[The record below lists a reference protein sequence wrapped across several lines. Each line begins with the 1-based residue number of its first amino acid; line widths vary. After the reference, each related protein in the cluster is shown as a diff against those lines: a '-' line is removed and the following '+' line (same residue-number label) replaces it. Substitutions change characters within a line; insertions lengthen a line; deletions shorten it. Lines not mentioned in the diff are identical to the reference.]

1 MWWKIQNTSSV
12 FHPRL
17 SSLPNSNWR
26 KNFQKKFL
34 HLWWYI
40 EEMFQ
45 LRNRWNETE
54 NLATSRPEM
63 TKCVKYFQMSFKQT
77 ESDFWRFFL
86 TSGPIV
92 SKVNL
97 FLVFTWLKTFSAQE
111 MYSTFIHLTFEI
123 QLVSFCTRGAEGSS
137 TITSFF
143 RVTGITSTWSFI
155 FSVKDSSKC
164 LGNSGEQ
171 ALSEGGIFTPI
182 CSAIAGRLVSYLCK
196 TNNMIF
202 HPIASIW
209 IGWEAFY
216 SPNGCT
222 AIWNSKLQ

>member
-97 FLVFTWLKTFSAQE
+97 FLVFTWGTWNFFITRNVLNIHSSYFWDLISFLL
-111 MYSTFIHLTFEI
+111 YSWSWRFFNYHL
-123 QLVSFCTRGAEGSS
+123 
-137 TITSFF
+137 FF
-143 RVTGITSTWSFI
+143 QSHRNY
-155 FSVKDSSKC
+155 K
-164 LGNSGEQ
+164 
-171 ALSEGGIFTPI
+171 
-182 CSAIAGRLVSYLCK
+182 YL
-196 TNNMIF
+196 IF
-202 HPIASIW
+202 HLLCQRFFQVLRKFRRTSSEW
-209 IGWEAFY
+209 GGDFY
-216 SPNGCT
+216 SHVFCNCWPLSIISMQNKQHDFPS
-222 AIWNSKLQ
+222 NSFYLDWLGGFLFT